1 MVLAQGTPLMMSG
14 LRPVPPNLV
23 YCGMMQCQPPKPL
36 PQDLQKFMDDATEGV
51 VYVSFGS
58 VLQGSQVPKDKKD
71 SLLSALGKLKEKVL
85 MKWESDHLEGK
96 PDNMIVRNFLPQQ
109 EGFKSKSQF
118 SNFALSGS
126 SGTSKPQ
133 SFCNSC
139 WLPQLRGVTL
149 SQSSNGE
156 ENSSSF

>member
-1 MVLAQGTPLMMSG
+1 MMSG

-71 SLLSALGKLKEKVL
+71 ALLRALGKLKEKVL
-85 MKWESDHLEGK
+85 MKWASDHLEGK
-96 PDNMIVRNFLPQQ
+96 PDNMIVRNFLP
-109 EGFKSKSQF
+109 
-118 SNFALSGS
+118 
-126 SGTSKPQ
+126 
-133 SFCNSC
+133 
-139 WLPQLRGVTL
+139 
-149 SQSSNGE
+149 
-156 ENSSSF
+156 